1 MRMLILP
8 AVLASGIGLGFL
20 PSHAE
25 ASWLS
30 KTLHRVRGA
39 DCAPSYAPPNY
50 CPPVYASSY
59 SYSDYAPDYCPPR
72 VYRYHSY
79 PSYRFGES
87 RYYPRYR
94 HERRGYRGYDGGHRG
109 HYKHH
114 ERGHHGHHH
123 R

>member
-1 MRMLILP
+1 MRMLMLP
-8 AVLASGIGLGFL
+8 AVLASSIGFGFL

-30 KTLHRVRGA
+30 KTLHRVRGD
-39 DCAPSYAPPNY
+39 DCAPSYAPANY

-59 SYSDYAPDYCPPR
+59 SYSDYAPDYCPPP
-72 VYRYHSY
+72 VYRYYSY
-79 PSYRFGES
+79 PSYRYGEY

-94 HERRGYRGYDGGHRG
+94 SERRGYHAYYGGHRG
-109 HYKHH
+109 HYRHH
-114 ERGHHGHHH
+114 GRGHHGHHH